1 MGIPRSTPAA
11 AGATNKR
18 VVSMRSQ
25 TFKLSMLL
33 SVVAAGLLSSA
44 VQAQQTYR
52 VYGGLAL
59 TDYSIKFDNN
69 APNFGG
75 SADFRNKTAKS
86 SYLAPT
92 IGFTWVSPQ
101 RIYVDASYQTSL
113 SADHDLWTS
122 STSQKQDFS
131 RSSYTV
137 TGGYVHV
144 LPSGNTVSGFG
155 GLTRGKSTLHA
166 PGAPITTGWTEDVF
180 TSNGVFG
187 GAAWGMP
194 ALGGSISISGAIAL
208 LGGTWTANDGYR
220 AEAKSTVGFSLGGGY
235 AYRITPA
242 LGVTA
247 DLKIQNY
254 SYTFDPPGTVN
265 PDYNVTENIKA
276 LGARVSYQF

>member
-1 MGIPRSTPAA
+1 MDIPRNTPAP

-18 VVSMRSQ
+18 VVSMRIQ

-33 SVVAAGLLSSA
+33 PVVAAGLLSPA
-44 VQAQQTYR
+44 AQAQQTFR
-52 VYGGLAL
+52 AYGGLAL
-59 TDYSIKFDNN
+59 TNYSIKFDNN

-75 SADFRNKTAKS
+75 GGNYQNKTAKAD
-86 SYLAPT
+86 YLAP
-92 IGFTWVSPQ
+92 IVGVTWVSPQ

-113 SADHDLWTS
+113 SSDHDLWTNI
-122 STSQKQDFS
+122 TSQKQDFS

-144 LPSGNTVSGFG
+144 LTNGNTISGFG
-155 GLTRGKSTLHA
+155 GLTGGKSKLKA
-166 PGAPITTGWTEDVF
+166 PRPPLTWSEDVF
-180 TSNGVFG
+180 TSNGVFA

-208 LGGTWTANDGYR
+208 MRGKWTGDDGYL
-220 AEAKSTVGFSLGGGY
+220 AEADSTVGFSVGAGY
-235 AYRITPA
+235 TYRITPA
-242 LGVTA
+242 WGVTA

-254 SYTFDPPGTVN
+254 SYTFNPPGTAL
-265 PDYNVTENIKA
+265 DYKVKENTAA

>member
-1 MGIPRSTPAA
+1 MGIPRSTPAP

-18 VVSMRSQ
+18 VVSMKSKE
-25 TFKLSMLL
+25 FKLWMLL
-33 SVVAAGLLSSA
+33 PVVAAGLLSPA
-44 VQAQQTYR
+44 VQAQQTFR
-52 VYGGLAL
+52 AYGGLAL
-59 TDYSIKFDNN
+59 TQYSIKFDNN

-75 SADFRNKTAKS
+75 VGDYRNKTAKAD
-86 SYLAPT
+86 YLAPT

-113 SADHDLWTS
+113 SADHDLWKSATP
-122 STSQKQDFS
+122 QEMDFS

-144 LPSGNTVSGFG
+144 LSGGTTISGFG
-155 GLTRGKSTLHA
+155 GLTGGKSKLKA
-166 PGAPITTGWTEDVF
+166 PGPPSTTWTEDVF

-208 LGGTWTANDGYR
+208 MSGKWTGDDGYL
-220 AEAKSTVGFSLGGGY
+220 AEANSTVGFSVGAGY
-235 AYRITPA
+235 TYRITPA

-247 DLKIQNY
+247 DVKIQNY
-254 SYTFDPPGTVN
+254 SYTFDPTGTA
-265 PDYNVTENIKA
+265 PDYKVNENTRA
-276 LGARVSYQF
+276 LGARVSYTF